1 MSFKSPDVPDTLT
14 FRLMQERDLDA
25 VCALEARAY
34 EFPWSRAIIGGCT
47 TVPYRIWLG
56 TRADEIVHVCQAFLS
71 ITLDEAHILNVSVE
85 PSLQGNGLGSQML
98 DHLIEDA
105 RGQGARQMF
114 LEVRES
120 NPAAIQMY
128 INQGFNEVGRR
139 RHYYPTVTGREDALV
154 FGLQLRFDQI

>member
-1 MSFKSPDVPDTLT
+1 MPDTLT

-34 EFPWSRAIIGGCT
+34 EFPWSRAIIGGCI

-56 TRADEIVHVCQAFLS
+56 TRADEKVHVCQAFLS

-98 DHLIEDA
+98 VHLIEDA

>member
-34 EFPWSRAIIGGCT
+34 EFPWSRAIIGGCI

-56 TRADEIVHVCQAFLS
+56 TRADEKVHVCQAFLS

-98 DHLIEDA
+98 VHLIEDA